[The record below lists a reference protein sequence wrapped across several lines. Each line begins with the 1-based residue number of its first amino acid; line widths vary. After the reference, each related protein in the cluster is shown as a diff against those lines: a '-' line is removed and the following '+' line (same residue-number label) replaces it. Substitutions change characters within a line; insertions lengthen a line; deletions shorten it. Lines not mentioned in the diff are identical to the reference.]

1 MACARLPI
9 ERRNI
14 LAKQSKR
21 RKPLNDAGPINY
33 RNPEN
38 WGGPDDAARA
48 RAEANRPLVEQ
59 WRDDGI
65 LQDCAEAAIREI
77 EICHRAM
84 TQGLGA
90 KISSYGERVSGGPD
104 RDWPAW
110 VALAI
115 RDRYGPWR
123 DAMAIRRTAFGQPIH
138 EITIDALVDGVSLR
152 SIDSARKW
160 RKGTAKSYIM
170 WGLREYA
177 IMACWA
183 ARAK

>member
-1 MACARLPI
+1 
-9 ERRNI
+9 
-14 LAKQSKR
+14 
-21 RKPLNDAGPINY
+21 
-33 RNPEN
+33 
-38 WGGPDDAARA
+38 
-48 RAEANRPLVEQ
+48 LVEQ

-65 LQDCAEAAIREI
+65 LHDCAEAAIREI

-123 DAMAIRRTAFGQPIH
+123 DAMSIRRTAFGQPIH

-177 IMACWA
+177 IMAGWA
-183 ARAK
+183 ACARLPIENNY